1 MEKKKLLFP
10 LKGEM
15 MKIKL
20 YISFIIISLSV
31 SSLVYASNINVNQS
45 FDLNEIKQLSTQEVE
60 KHSQFINKLFSDK
73 KNSSKANSVKK
84 ADGVILF
91 VSFSMPE
98 ELLIEL
104 SMQAQKYNIPLV
116 IKGLVNNDFKET
128 LGKIQEVK
136 TKATATHRDFHGVS
150 IDPIW
155 FEQFDIK
162 NVPALVLTHRGGEC
176 ELQKV
181 CHNQAYDVVYG
192 NSPVKNSLQQISN
205 SDSKFSNL
213 AKKLLEGSHDE

>member
-15 MKIKL
+15 MKIKI
-20 YISFIIISLSV
+20 YISIIIISLSM
-31 SSLVYASNINVNQS
+31 SSFVYASNDKVNQK

-73 KNSSKANSVKK
+73 KNSSKANNVKK
-84 ADGVILF
+84 ADGAILF
-91 VSFSMPE
+91 VSFSMPDN
-98 ELLIEL
+98 LLIEL
-104 SMQAQKYNIPLV
+104 SEQANKYNIPLV

-128 LGKIQEVK
+128 FRKIQEVK
-136 TKATATHRDFHGVS
+136 TKATANHRDFHGVS

-162 NVPALVLTHRGGEC
+162 KVPALVLTQRGGEC

-213 AKKLLEGSHDE
+213 AKKLLEGSYDE